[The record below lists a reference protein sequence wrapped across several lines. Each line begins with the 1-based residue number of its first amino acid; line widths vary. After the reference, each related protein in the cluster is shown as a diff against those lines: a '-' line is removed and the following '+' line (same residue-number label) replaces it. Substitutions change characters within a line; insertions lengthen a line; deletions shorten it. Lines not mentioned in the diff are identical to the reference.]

1 MLVTIPQPTLSNTE
15 TTATA
20 MSSRSDK
27 LGNSSLRTLCSATAV
42 WNQTA
47 VTIAGNGSRGG
58 SVKQLCNPFDVF
70 VDSNGSI
77 LIADTTNMRVIQ
89 WDPNAVSGVVVVG
102 DLGPG
107 NLSNQLYYPTSV
119 FIYND
124 SLYVLDYFNFRVQK
138 YQLNE
143 SSYPLNGTTIVGL
156 FGHGSNNNQISN
168 SFALF
173 VDSAG
178 NLYISDGYN
187 HRVMLWT
194 QGATTGVVVAG
205 GHGYGNMTSQLF
217 YPYGI
222 YVDETS
228 SIFVS
233 DCGNDRV
240 MKWLK
245 GSNTGII
252 VAGLNGSGSGN
263 AQLLCPLSVILD
275 ENGYMYIADS
285 NNYRIQQQL
294 PGAQEGRTII
304 GGSFG
309 LGSNQLSYVEAIK
322 FDSDWNLIVADTANH
337 RIQKFNL
344 ISNGCD

>member
-1 MLVTIPQPTLSNTE
+1 MKSVFVGS
-15 TTATA
+15 A
-20 MSSRSDK
+20 
-27 LGNSSLRTLCSATAV
+27 SLRSLCSATAV

-47 VTIAGNGSRGG
+47 VTIAGNGSGGG
-58 SVKQLCNPFDVF
+58 SLKQLHNPFDVF
-70 VDSNGSI
+70 VDSNDSI
-77 LIADTTNMRVIQ
+77 LIADTINMRVIQ
-89 WDPNAVSGVVVVG
+89 WGPNAVTGVVVAG
-102 DLGPG
+102 GLGSG

-119 FIYND
+119 FIYNN

-143 SSYPLNGTTIVGL
+143 SSYPLNGTTIIGL
-156 FGHGSNNNQISN
+156 FGHGSNNNQISS

-205 GHGYGNMTSQLF
+205 GYGYGNTTSQLF
-217 YPYGI
+217 YPY
-222 YVDETS
+222 V
-228 SIFVS
+228 
-233 DCGNDRV
+233 
-240 MKWLK
+240 
-245 GSNTGII
+245 
-252 VAGLNGSGSGN
+252 
-263 AQLLCPLSVILD
+263 SVILD

-309 LGSNQLSYVEAIK
+309 QGSNQLSYVEAIK
-322 FDSDWNLIVADTANH
+322 FDSHWNLIVADTANH